1 LQGNCGKIAMMANE
15 GGMAD
20 KKLADFFFFAC
31 IQSISGN
38 AIYFVGYCL
47 SDANNFKSMKWR
59 SLIFLLA
66 GGVLIGLGIGF
77 WHMKLQT
84 RQELANDAS
93 ENRPISSA
101 LSMTSCAIALA
112 PHKVPSRAEYQ
123 TGPDPEATQNQD
135 V

>member
-1 LQGNCGKIAMMANE
+1 MMANE

-20 KKLADFFFFAC
+20 NNLADFFFFAC

-77 WHMKLQT
+77 WNMKLQT
-84 RQELANDAS
+84 RQAS
-93 ENRPISSA
+93 ATDSSGNRRISSA
-101 LSMTSCAIALA
+101 LSMTSSAIALA
-112 PHKVPSRAEYQ
+112 PHK
-123 TGPDPEATQNQD
+123 GDEAID
-135 V
+135 REAIARLR